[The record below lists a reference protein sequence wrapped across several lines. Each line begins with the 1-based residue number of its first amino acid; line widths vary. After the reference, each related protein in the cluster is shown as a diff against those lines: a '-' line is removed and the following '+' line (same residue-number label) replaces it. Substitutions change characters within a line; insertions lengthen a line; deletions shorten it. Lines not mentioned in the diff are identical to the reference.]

1 MNADGSAN
9 VHADVAVGADLP
21 IVGTVATALLIVG
34 GLGVLTGTALIAGGF
49 LVRPRRRGSLL
60 AA

>member
-1 MNADGSAN
+1 VD
-9 VHADVAVGADLP
+9 ADVAVGADLP
-21 IVGTVATALLIVG
+21 IVGTLATALLITG

-49 LVRPRRRGSLL
+49 LVRPRRREPLL